1 MASLALW
8 RIRVGVFKRLRI
20 LPTVVD
26 TGLDVDPPIQLNWV
40 IPWLPNITRE
50 KAMCGVSS

>member
-1 MASLALW
+1 MASLVVW
-8 RIRVGVFKRLRI
+8 RRRGGVFKSPRI
-20 LPTVVD
+20 LPTVLN
-26 TGLDVDPPIQLNWV
+26 TRLDVGRPIQPRWV